1 MGAQAGC
8 GGSCG
13 ERGDGV
19 AGWRA
24 SRAGAGADASSDRTR
39 GLAARRSISR
49 RGLIGCALF
58 VPGLLI
64 LAGCGATG
72 VSGDATDDAASSG
85 DADGTQAE
93 ATYPVRTAETHGTRL
108 TTPHYSVL
116 VDEDL
121 FPNDWAYTYNP
132 VSYSLAGPADAS
144 DSTASDA
151 APQWSDELTVMQGG
165 SVAFTVR
172 CCTDNWSGVQGE
184 AASVEVGAVR
194 GQSGW
199 KVVVVV
205 AAGVGAAGDTG
216 DASEAMEE
224 AGQRASVYSA
234 LVTLE

>member
-1 MGAQAGC
+1 M
-8 GGSCG
+8 
-13 ERGDGV
+13 
-19 AGWRA
+19 AGWCARCANANASLNRA
-24 SRAGAGADASSDRTR
+24 R
-39 GLAARRSISR
+39 GLGETAACRPISR
-49 RGLIGCALF
+49 RGLLGCALLT
-58 VPGLLI
+58 PALLA

-72 VSGDATDDAASSG
+72 ASGNGTDGAVDSG

-93 ATYPVRTAETHGTRL
+93 TTYPVRTAETHGTRL

-132 VSYSLAGPADAS
+132 VSYSLAGPVDSS
-144 DSTASDA
+144 DSTTSET

-194 GQSGW
+194 GESGW

-205 AAGVGAAGDTG
+205 AADAGSATDAAG
-216 DASEAMEE
+216 ASAAMEE
-224 AGQRASVYSA
+224 AGRAASVYSA